1 MIYEVRSAEQVI
13 GSMAEAMKDIEKLD
27 QLTKQLD
34 QSFKISS

>member
-1 MIYEVRSAEQVI
+1 
-13 GSMAEAMKDIEKLD
+13 MAEAMKDIEKLD